1 MAQHGTGTVAV
12 PRRAWRAALAA
23 ALCSATLVAH
33 AAALQFCS
41 QEPSL
46 TPAQQDR
53 LLRFGAVV
61 KEVLEAAGQPAA
73 LIARSGTNLDRFGVR
88 YSHAGITLQHSPNT
102 PWSVRQLYYA
112 CDERKPRLFDQG
124 MSGFVLGG
132 SDPALG
138 YVSLLLLPPAHT
150 AALEQAALDNRQVLQ
165 LLGATYSA
173 NAYPFSPLYQNCNQW
188 VAELLATLWST
199 ASPAGEVEPVRE
211 RAQRWLQQTGFEPT
225 VFATRNPFLMLATGF
240 APLLHSNDHPP
251 EDVKAMRYRVAT
263 PQAIEHWV
271 QQQIPGARRI
281 ELCHNTTHVVVRRG
295 PGLLPEGC
303 RPETGDTVVLL

>member
-1 MAQHGTGTVAV
+1 MTRLRRQALLACALLGLGIGAAQ
-12 PRRAWRAALAA
+12 
-23 ALCSATLVAH
+23 

-41 QEPSL
+41 REPAL

-61 KEVLEAAGQPAA
+61 KDVLEAAGQPAA
-73 LIARSGTNLDRFGVR
+73 LIARSGTNLDQFGVR

-124 MSGFVLGG
+124 MAGFVLGG
-132 SDPALG
+132 SDPSLG
-138 YVSLLLLPPAHT
+138 YVSLLLLPPAQ
-150 AALEQAALDNRQVLQ
+150 ALALAQAAGDNPQALQ

-199 ASPAGEVEPVRE
+199 DAPATDGTEPVRV

-225 VFATRNPFLMLATGF
+225 AFTTRNPFLMLATGF
-240 APLLHSNDHPP
+240 MPWLHSDDHPP
-251 EDVKAMRYRVAT
+251 EDVQAMRYRVAT
-263 PQAIEHWV
+263 PQAIERWV
-271 QQQIPGARRI
+271 TTQVPGVQRI
-281 ELCHNTTHVVVRRG
+281 ELCHTTTQVVVRRG
-295 PGLLPEGC
+295 PGLLPDDCTAE
-303 RPETGDTVVLL
+303 PGDTVLPL

>member
-1 MAQHGTGTVAV
+1 MR
-12 PRRAWRAALAA
+12 RRALLACALLWLGAGTA
-23 ALCSATLVAH
+23 QAG
-33 AAALQFCS
+33 ALQFCT
-41 QEPSL
+41 QDPTL

-124 MSGFVLGG
+124 MAGFVLGG
-132 SDPALG
+132 SNPALG
-138 YVSLLLLPPAHT
+138 YVSLLLLPPAQAT
-150 AALEQAALDNRQVLQ
+150 ALAQAARDNQQALQ

-199 ASPAGEVEPVRE
+199 ASPASDDAEPVRV
-211 RAQRWLQQTGFEPT
+211 RAQRWLLQTGFEPT

-240 APLLHSNDHPP
+240 VPWLHSDDHPP
-251 EDVKAMRYRVAT
+251 EDVQAMRYRVAT
-263 PQAIEHWV
+263 PQAIERWV
-271 QQQIPGARRI
+271 TAQVPGVQRI
-281 ELCHNTTHVVVRRG
+281 ELCHTTTQVVVRRG

-303 RPETGDTVVLL
+303 TAEPGDTVLPL